1 MEDKIEE
8 VLSNSSSYESL
19 DKAIKDQNWFI
30 RSWEKNATVSN
41 MLGTLKLIHRKV
53 NEHNIDDLWMRLV
66 DSATPSV
73 TFAFLQMDDSNGLD
87 DDIYIKMNGRGRKLS
102 VFENLKSWMDEK
114 VSTRPYVEEW
124 RTEMD
129 NAWTDMFWQNR
140 NQEQEHPEEI
150 DDEQLF
156 FFYNLLILYHIKT
169 RELLRTISKM
179 REEKPYLFEEMQDFL
194 G

>member
-1 MEDKIEE
+1 MSFAGVQPAAGAGG
-8 VLSNSSSYESL
+8 VLRLDEPLCAAAL

-73 TFAFLQMDDSNGLD
+73 TFAFLQMDESNGLD

-129 NAWTDMFWQNR
+129 KYYRKCIITVL
-140 NQEQEHPEEI
+140 E
-150 DDEQLF
+150 
-156 FFYNLLILYHIKT
+156 
-169 RELLRTISKM
+169 
-179 REEKPYLFEEMQDFL
+179 
-194 G
+194 